1 MEKCKLCKITEADK
15 KGSHIIPHFLLKKV
29 DSKEDLKERDKAI
42 GFRIGSTETTSYFG
56 RSVLPDKLNEVF
68 GAISEEDLNKNENPF
83 IVDNYFC
90 TNCEDRFAQIE
101 NEYAKTINKFKVGE
115 YENPI
120 TPEITTLFWISI
132 IWRVSQDKK
141 NGFILKPKEEE
152 LLRRILNQ
160 YLKIKLS
167 DIDFSAIRKDMDCNQ
182 LSYSLLRCPNY
193 SKENATFV
201 FFHPFHKMP
210 YSLIIDEFVLFFYF
224 KKGHRNSIRQS
235 FFGLEQNLEKCQL
248 NSVNTSEKIYPI
260 QFEHFKKCMEKVLHL
275 LTDKRLEFYNNLFDE
290 AHKALGGKG
299 NEMPI
304 ELKRNILNR
313 IITGEKEIGDS
324 RSNYQSLSKTQM
336 HGSSG
341 HR

>member
-1 MEKCKLCKITEADK
+1 MK
-15 KGSHIIPHFLLKKV
+15 
-29 DSKEDLKERDKAI
+29 
-42 GFRIGSTETTSYFG
+42 Y
-56 RSVLPDKLNEVF
+56 
-68 GAISEEDLNKNENPF
+68 
-83 IVDNYFC
+83 
-90 TNCEDRFAQIE
+90 
-101 NEYAKTINKFKVGE
+101 
-115 YENPI
+115 PI

-132 IWRVSQDKK
+132 IWRSLKTKK
-141 NGFILKPKEEE
+141 TDLSLNLKRK

-290 AHKALGGKG
+290 AHKALGGK
-299 NEMPI
+299 EM
-304 ELKRNILNR
+304 KCR
-313 IITGEKEIGDS
+313 
-324 RSNYQSLSKTQM
+324 
-336 HGSSG
+336 
-341 HR
+341 